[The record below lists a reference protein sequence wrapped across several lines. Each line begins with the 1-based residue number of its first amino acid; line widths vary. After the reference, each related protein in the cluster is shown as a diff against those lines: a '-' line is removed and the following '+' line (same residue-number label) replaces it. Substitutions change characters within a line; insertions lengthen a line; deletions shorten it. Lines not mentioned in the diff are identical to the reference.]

1 MKSLIIAI
9 AILSM
14 TAAPARADLIGKGAR
29 EAAEFVLKKF
39 GLKAVQE
46 GGEVLAGRIA
56 SSVARHGDDVIA
68 AVRRVGPK
76 ALSLADEAGEN
87 APRVLRL
94 LSHHGDDAARVLSR
108 PQGMAL
114 ISRYGDDVAEVLIRH
129 KGIAEPL
136 LEKLGEPAVKAMG
149 AVGTQG
155 GRRLAMMAQG
165 GQLAGIGRTPELLGV
180 IARHGDKAMDFIYR
194 HRVVLAGGAALTA
207 FLANPEP
214 FLDGTNRFV
223 GTVAEN
229 AVRPTVE
236 AVGDVAHEAA
246 GFVRWTLTLAVIALL
261 AGIGRAVHSGLLERP
276 EVKRSIYAVGGKLAE
291 RVLAAFSPKGAK

>member
-1 MKSLIIAI
+1 MKSLIVAI
-9 AILSM
+9 AVLSM
-14 TAAPARADLIGKGAR
+14 AAAPARADLIGKAAQ

-76 ALSLADEAGEN
+76 ALNLADEAGEN

-94 LSHHGDDAARVLSR
+94 LSHHGDDAARILAR

-136 LEKLGEPAVKAMG
+136 LEKLGEPAIKAMG
-149 AVGTQG
+149 AVGAQG
-155 GRRLAMMAQG
+155 GRRLAMMAHG
-165 GQLAGIGRTPELLGV
+165 GQLAAIGRTPELLGV

-194 HRVVLAGGAALTA
+194 HGVVLAGGAALAA

-214 FLDGTNRFV
+214 FLDGTNQLV

-229 AVRPTVE
+229 AVRPAVE
-236 AVGDVAHEAA
+236 AVGDVALEAA
-246 GFVRWTLTLAVIALL
+246 GFARWTLTLVVIALL
-261 AGIGRAVHSGLLERP
+261 AGMGWVVHSGVLERP
-276 EVKRSIYAVGGKLAE
+276 LVKRSIDAVGGKLGG
-291 RVLAAFSPKGAK
+291 RVLAAFSTKGAK